1 MDHALVHSEQ
11 HVGST
16 PNFWGFGG
24 SEEWEFP
31 NLRAEP
37 QIGTEL

>member
-11 HVGST
+11 HVGDAD
-16 PNFWGFGG
+16 FWGFGG
-24 SEEWEFP
+24 SEEWGFP
-31 NLRAEP
+31 DLRAEP